1 MSITA
6 PQPAQPRPQQPQRP
20 PGAAGGGGTY
30 NAQLHPRGRGGK
42 WIVTKGAGYGAGGPD
57 QTTLQ
62 LQQRLQ
68 QLGFTVPHDGK
79 YGPQTEIAVKA
90 FQQRYGLSTTGGI
103 DPATMEVLQNPPGQS
118 LAQIQAARKA
128 ALSASARKRAT
139 TSAKAKSTARTKRVR
154 ASAHAGGTGRSG
166 ASTPSP
172 GLAPG
177 TSTAVV
183 GVGHMGTA
191 NLIQG
196 AGMTG
201 SSNPAV
207 TNLQAALTQ
216 AGFTLNKDG
225 RFGPKTEAAVKQL
238 QTKYGLKADGS
249 VGPATKALLLGL
261 ESSTPKAAKKVSRSA
276 ASKAVPGQPVTLRTQ
291 TTHPRHGSRTAGSR
305 MKLKGPKAAGPV
317 LKYSASDLPDPD
329 LEEGTWIGGNKTANT
344 STVAFGVGGEPSM
357 SIKDARPAPEP
368 TPMADL
374 PVWDRMQR
382 IANPPD
388 RTIPDG
394 RDVASQAG
402 ARAGRTLIDDGRDQ
416 TVDVMALLQEAIAE
430 RKAATDGRTFA
441 RALARERILRERLQ
455 ESLGHSVPKA
465 VRGYFDPHDT
475 LPQPRR
481 SGVPHPFSEVEH
493 PRGRGGKWVDVLAKL
508 KGLKPNKPGKVEGI
522 KAMRLTNGY
531 YTAALPG
538 GHVISESAEH
548 VADAIVSQL
557 EEAIGPIAKG
567 AFHAWLGK
575 KPEEPI
581 TAADIAKGKAAGGHP
596 AKMAHFAEQ
605 AKGWGSGG
613 KKKKA
618 LKESEWLD
626 EHAEEWLPT
635 QLQESEKTA
644 GYAVTPHPFG
654 KPGGPGLWKH
664 KGLQLPPY
672 IQNVA
677 HGIQKS
683 GKSESQ
689 AIAMAIGTVKRWAR
703 GGGKVSAEVK
713 AAAAAALAQWE
724 ALKASHGGGKAKK

>member
-6 PQPAQPRPQQPQRP
+6 PQPAQPARRPQQPQHP
-20 PGAAGGGGTY
+20 PAAGGGTY

-62 LQQRLQ
+62 LQQRLA

-103 DPATMEVLQNPPGQS
+103 DPATMEVLQNPPDQS

-128 ALSASARKRAT
+128 TLSASARKRAT
-139 TSAKAKSTARTKRVR
+139 ASAKAKSTARTKRVR

-166 ASTPSP
+166 ASAPSP

-183 GVGHMGTA
+183 GVGHMGTGQLA
-191 NLIQG
+191 QG

-201 SSNPAV
+201 QSNPAV
-207 TNLQAALTQ
+207 SNVQAALTQ
-216 AGFTLNKDG
+216 AGYKLTKDG
-225 RFGPKTEAAVKQL
+225 RFGPQTEAAVKKL
-238 QTKYGLKADGS
+238 QKDYGLATDGI

-261 ESSTPKAAKKVSRSA
+261 ESSAKPSA
-276 ASKAVPGQPVTLRTQ
+276 ASKTPKPLPGETVTLRTQ
-291 TTHPRHGSRTAGSR
+291 TAHARHSSRTAGSR
-305 MKLKGPKAAGPV
+305 MKLKGPPAKPTI

-329 LEEGTWIGGNKTANT
+329 MEEGTWIGGNKTANT

-357 SIKDARPAPEP
+357 SIKDARPASEP
-368 TPMADL
+368 TPTADL

-388 RTIPDG
+388 RTIQDG

-402 ARAGRTLIDDGRDQ
+402 AQTGRTLIDDGRDR
-416 TVDVMALLQEAIAE
+416 TVDVMALLQEAIAD

-441 RALARERILRERLQ
+441 RALARERIFRARLQ
-455 ESLGHSVPKA
+455 EGLGHSVPKA

-508 KGLKPNKPGKVEGI
+508 RGLKPNKPSEVDGI
-522 KAMRLTNGY
+522 KAMRLSNGY

-557 EEAIGPIAKG
+557 EEAIGPIKKG

-575 KPEEPI
+575 KPDEPI

-724 ALKASHGGGKAKK
+724 ALKASHGGGKAKAAAK